1 MYICVNVYLCIYKFM
16 RNFIEK
22 WHNFL
27 FNKANALS
35 STQLDNLGDTKWT
48 KSIIFPFSILT
59 ESILILIREFKNK
72 IENND

>member
-35 STQLDNLGDTKWT
+35 STQLDNLGDTK
-48 KSIIFPFSILT
+48 
-59 ESILILIREFKNK
+59 
-72 IENND
+72 